1 MPISLIRLIRRHK
14 NYSIMKPQ
22 NFIAAASAVIIGL
35 ITLLTG
41 IILTSA
47 TE

>member
-1 MPISLIRLIRRHK
+1 
-14 NYSIMKPQ
+14 MKPQ
-22 NFIAAASAVIIGL
+22 NFIATASAVIISL
-35 ITLLTG
+35 ITLLTS